1 MSYVIDLLKGERNS
15 LSTGIEDYFRQMILY
30 EFNIFKA
37 DVSIPLRYVNPYM
50 LEYEIESFLEIDLFL
65 NLVNEGKL

>member
-15 LSTGIEDYFRQMILY
+15 LSNGIEDYFRQLY

>member
-15 LSTGIEDYFRQMILY
+15 LSNGIEDYFRQLH

-37 DVSIPLRYVNPYM
+37 DMTIPLRYINPYM